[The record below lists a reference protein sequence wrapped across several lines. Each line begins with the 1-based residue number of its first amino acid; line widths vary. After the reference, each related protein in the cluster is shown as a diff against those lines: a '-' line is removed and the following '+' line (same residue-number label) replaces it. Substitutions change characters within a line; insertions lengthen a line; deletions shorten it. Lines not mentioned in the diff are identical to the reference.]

1 MFDFSTCECSR
12 LFAVPLNDVLGTL
25 SVLLTDA
32 VARDRALVPIL
43 DFARDCFQIVRDGFR
58 AFAGVCPPLFSI
70 TVAVPNST
78 DQDRQVRNSRC

>member
-1 MFDFSTCECSR
+1 MLAPFRRPIERRARYLESQ
-12 LFAVPLNDVLGTL
+12 A
-25 SVLLTDA
+25 DA

-70 TVAVPNST
+70 TVDVPNST
-78 DQDRQVRNSRC
+78 DQDHEGRNSLC